1 MSALTVVRQTSVPS
15 AGSDGTKV
23 PIRVNRRGEV
33 VTMPWLISL
42 ALEGKL
48 FTAYVGSISAP
59 ATFFGASQTALVL
72 EDAEIAIRNVS
83 GSGRVFMPVYIGI
96 VFEAAAAATVNEV
109 VFYSSNV
116 DIGAGTSTTLAA
128 NPLTTVNGFVNN
140 FVNGVRGNSAAT
152 VQSLYSAA
160 GNTQSGVNEF
170 YRSGYPS
177 SNQDVTLAPRTLYE
191 WSALQNGN
199 APLVTAPGTIAVA
212 VGSGTAAGNT
222 GFLVATWAE
231 FSSDE
236 IR

>member
-1 MSALTVVRQTSVPS
+1 MGAITAVRQTSVPS
-15 AGSDGTKV
+15 AGSDGTKT

-48 FTAYVGSISAP
+48 FTAYLGSISAP
-59 ATFFGASQTALVL
+59 VTFFGASQTALVL
-72 EDAEIAIRNVS
+72 EDAEIAIRNVA
-83 GSGRVFMPVYIGI
+83 GSGKVFMPVYLGI
-96 VFEAAAAATVNEV
+96 VFEAAAAATINEV
-109 VFYSSNV
+109 VFYASNV
-116 DIGAGTSTTLAA
+116 DIGTGTSTALAA
-128 NPLTTVNGFVNN
+128 NPLTTVSGYVNN
-140 FVNGVRGNSAAT
+140 FVNGFRGGSAAQ
-152 VQSLYSAA
+152 VQSLYSAV
-160 GNTQSGVNEF
+160 GTTQTGATEF

-191 WSALQNGN
+191 WSALTHGN
-199 APLVTAPGTIAVA
+199 APLVTAPGTIAIA

-222 GFLVATWAE
+222 GFVVATWAE